1 MFRHN
6 MFRRIITTVV
16 SIVIV
21 SSLSVTLTEHS
32 ANAAL
37 RDVEGIAAIVNDEV
51 ISLYDVDQRVNL
63 FLTTSGIP
71 NTPETVDRLRTQV
84 LRALV
89 DEKLQLQEA
98 KTVEIAIENDEIDQ
112 SMSRLAQQSNMTRD
126 EIVKFLDEKGIIE
139 DTLRSQIEAEL
150 AWSQYVRRRY
160 GGRISISDADIEEQY
175 ARALEALD
183 QPRYLLSEI
192 LINPNGFQ
200 DNASIEQ
207 TIQEIVKQLQA
218 GVDFGA
224 IARQI
229 SSSPSAARGGD
240 MGWVYANQLDPK
252 LQQVITSLAIGQI
265 SNPVSTPAGISI
277 IALRNKQ
284 EGGGKSPLRNQFD
297 LLQIIVNGDA
307 QKTELASV
315 RAEFKHCT
323 QAEENAKKIS
333 GANVTRTGLQPL
345 GAFDT
350 GLQRLVESLDAGQLT
365 DVINSGDNFVLF
377 AVCDRKD
384 DQGVNIS
391 KDTIYDNLYSQR
403 LSMLSRRHL
412 RNLRR
417 DSVVEY
423 R

>member
-1 MFRHN
+1 
-6 MFRRIITTVV
+6 MFRRIIQTVL
-16 SIVIV
+16 SLILIVTFGI
-21 SSLSVTLTEHS
+21 TIS
-32 ANAAL
+32 AFPVNAER

-71 NTPETVDRLRTQV
+71 NTPETVDRLRAQV

-98 KTVEIAIENDEIDQ
+98 KTVEIAIANDEINS
-112 SMSRLAQQSNMTRD
+112 SMARMAQQSNMTRE
-126 EIVKFLDEKGIIE
+126 EIVTFLDEKGILE
-139 DTLRSQIEAEL
+139 DTLRGQIEAEL

-160 GGRISISDADIEEQY
+160 GGRITISDADIDEQY
-175 ARALEALD
+175 TRALEAFD

-200 DNASIEQ
+200 DNTSIEQ
-207 TIQEIVKQLQA
+207 AIQEIIKQLQA

-240 MGWVYANQLDPK
+240 MGWVYANQLDPR
-252 LQQVITSLAIGQI
+252 LQQVVTSLATGQI
-265 SNPVSTPAGISI
+265 SNPTPTPAGISI
-277 IALRNKQ
+277 LALRDKQ

-297 LLQIIVNGDA
+297 LLQVIVTGEANKLALDA
-307 QKTELASV
+307 IKQG
-315 RAEFKHCT
+315 FKHCKK
-323 QAEENAKKIS
+323 AEDEGNKITDAK
-333 GANVTRTGLQPL
+333 VTRTGLQPL
-345 GAFDT
+345 GAYDPN
-350 GLQRLVESLDAGQLT
+350 LQRVVGMLEAGQTTEVL
-365 DVINSGDNFVLF
+365 DSGENFVLF

-384 DQGVNIS
+384 DAGVNVS
-391 KDTIYDNLYSQR
+391 KDGIYDNLYSQR